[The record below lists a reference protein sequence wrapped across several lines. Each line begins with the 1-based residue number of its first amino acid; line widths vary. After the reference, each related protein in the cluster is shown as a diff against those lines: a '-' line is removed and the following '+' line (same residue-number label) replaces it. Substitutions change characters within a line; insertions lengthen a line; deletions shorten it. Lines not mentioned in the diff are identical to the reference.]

1 VTEQTAPAGREEY
14 VRLGGTGRRLGLIDV
29 VAQSIGFMGPV
40 FSIAFLVPLLVGLS
54 SSSGKGGGTAAPL
67 SVLLAAVGVLAL
79 GWIVAE
85 YTRKIQAAGSL
96 YDYVSD
102 GLGPRVGAAAGL
114 LYYTGIMVL
123 SMGLLVLIGGS
134 IHDTLLAEFGDGL
147 LPPAIWDLI
156 LLAGLMAVLFLG
168 VALSVRAQLTLALIS
183 IAVVLVFF
191 LYVIA
196 KVGGENDVVTAF
208 SPGSSPQGWN
218 GVLFGVLY
226 GALLFTGFE
235 TSANLAEETEHPR
248 RDIPR
253 AVLFSVLAVA
263 GFYVI
268 GAYATVAGY
277 GFSLD
282 ELGRNIG
289 APLFGLA
296 GPEADGGFGSV
307 ALRRL
312 VELVVIFDM
321 IAVLIGTAVAAS
333 RGFFAMGRDHRLPKA
348 LGTVSGRGTPLVAS
362 AFVSA
367 FGLLVIAVTTWWTGL
382 FALPETPHYA
392 AIFYWGSTFGGFALA
407 AIYLL
412 MSVGA
417 VRGLRQSPPAMVY
430 LAAGVGIVITVAA
443 MFGSVYKV
451 SEPIIYAPYAA
462 LAVFAVG
469 VVLTW
474 VLPGRAP
481 ASTEFSE
488 LTPAERG
495 PQRL

>member
-1 VTEQTAPAGREEY
+1 
-14 VRLGGTGRRLGLIDV
+14 
-29 VAQSIGFMGPV
+29 
-40 FSIAFLVPLLVGLS
+40 
-54 SSSGKGGGTAAPL
+54 
-67 SVLLAAVGVLAL
+67 
-79 GWIVAE
+79 
-85 YTRKIQAAGSL
+85 
-96 YDYVSD
+96 
-102 GLGPRVGAAAGL
+102 
-114 LYYTGIMVL
+114 
-123 SMGLLVLIGGS
+123 
-134 IHDTLLAEFGDGL
+134 
-147 LPPAIWDLI
+147 
-156 LLAGLMAVLFLG
+156 
-168 VALSVRAQLTLALIS
+168 
-183 IAVVLVFF
+183 
-191 LYVIA
+191 
-196 KVGGENDVVTAF
+196 
-208 SPGSSPQGWN
+208 
-218 GVLFGVLY
+218 VLFGVLY
-226 GALLFTGFE
+226 GVLLFTGFE

-282 ELGRNIG
+282 ELGKNIG

-430 LAAGVGIVITVAA
+430 LAAGVGVLITVAA

-451 SEPIIYAPYAA
+451 TEPIIYAPYAA
-462 LAVFAVG
+462 LAVFAIG
-469 VVLTW
+469 LVLTW

-481 ASTEFSE
+481 ASTEFAE
-488 LTPAERG
+488 LTESERG